1 MAIPVLKTSKV
12 NCKIECFI
20 TVCLIQHIAGIV
32 PRFIRDLYERIEHKK
47 ANSSEQYDAQV
58 FVSFL
63 ELYNEDLVDLLNMQQ
78 HRRRSNEISIRED
91 VQGNIYWS
99 GVREEPCHDPDELLG
114 YLTKGSLCRTTGST
128 DMNAVS
134 SRSHA
139 IFSVILKQQLPP
151 DADEEQQS
159 TDNSRTIVSKFHF
172 VDLAGSE
179 RVSKTTCHC
188 QRKHVAHWLNHIAE
202 THQCTR

>member
-1 MAIPVLKTSKV
+1 ML
-12 NCKIECFI
+12 
-20 TVCLIQHIAGIV
+20 HIGIV
-32 PRFIRDLYERIEHKK
+32 PRFIRDLYKRIEHKK
-47 ANSSEQYDAQV
+47 ANSNEKYDAQV
-58 FVSFL
+58 YVSFL

-78 HRRRSNEISIRED
+78 HRRRSNDISIRED

-139 IFSVILKQQLPP
+139 IFSVILKQHVPAQENE
-151 DADEEQQS
+151 DQEQS
-159 TDNSRTIVSKFHF
+159 NETKTIVSKFHF

-179 RVSKTTCHC
+179 RVSKSPHGTPPNACC
-188 QRKHVAHWLNHIAE
+188 SLLNFLVE
-202 THQCTR
+202 TYQCTRRTCT